1 MTELAYD
8 YFNASAVAAPAC
20 VAANGDAP
28 WRCLFG
34 TEAISY
40 VQSPYLLVQSQ
51 FDRAQLMYNAPRPGS
66 SAASVS
72 YANAFQAAT
81 REMLSVVPTATQP
94 RSALFAPACFSYCT
108 SLTANFWNVRRP
120 RGCAGGGAHAL
131 TRFFASL
138 QVEVQGGP
146 VKSAGL
152 KPAHTPGPASMQDV
166 VNWWFFKGEVRHL
179 AAACG
184 NRVQCSHPKFAD
196 ACLLAR
202 SAPCASWTTA
212 RASGAVSARRTR

>member
-72 YANAFQAAT
+72 YANKFQAAT

-108 SLTANFWNVRRP
+108 SLSANFWNVRAADRL
-120 RGCAGGGAHAL
+120 RGRRRARADVHFCTAADGGAGWPGEELGAEAGAHARPGEHAGRGKL
-131 TRFFASL
+131 VVL
-138 QVEVQGGP
+138 QGRG
-146 VKSAGL
+146 A
-152 KPAHTPGPASMQDV
+152 AA
-166 VNWWFFKGEVRHL
+166 L

-184 NRVQCSHPKFAD
+184 NCMRP
-196 ACLLAR
+196 
-202 SAPCASWTTA
+202 P
-212 RASGAVSARRTR
+212 